1 MRTYW
6 ILTFLFTCILLHPL
20 TAKDPGDE
28 VIVKLE
34 GKILD
39 AVTLEPLA
47 AKVTFK
53 ILPGGNVTGIRM
65 FANEQGEYF
74 LELQKHRSY
83 RLEVSAE
90 DYQPEELVISTQG
103 TTIIENDFLLN
114 KIPTKGAVF
123 PLSSKIFFERGE
135 YSISNNSISTL
146 QMLADIM
153 TDHPKMVIRLEGHTD
168 QGALK
173 SLLRLSENRVRE
185 VRRYMVDVLGVEKKR
200 IKVKAYGGSRPI
212 TTENT
217 AEARQKN
224 RRVEVRLLKL

>member
-1 MRTYW
+1 
-6 ILTFLFTCILLHPL
+6 
-20 TAKDPGDE
+20 
-28 VIVKLE
+28 
-34 GKILD
+34 
-39 AVTLEPLA
+39 
-47 AKVTFK
+47 
-53 ILPGGNVTGIRM
+53 
-65 FANEQGEYF
+65 
-74 LELQKHRSY
+74 
-83 RLEVSAE
+83 
-90 DYQPEELVISTQG
+90 
-103 TTIIENDFLLN
+103 
-114 KIPTKGAVF
+114 
-123 PLSSKIFFERGE
+123 
-135 YSISNNSISTL
+135 
-146 QMLADIM
+146 MLADIM